1 MEINRK
7 EINRYLGYQHIVPDE
22 NVNQLIDE
30 CIVDVN
36 KVSAPQHTY
45 KRFPLKIDGDLITIE
60 SLQFNSK
67 NLSKNLQGCDEIILF
82 AATLGMDVDRT
93 LARYSKIN
101 VSKALIFQSTAAAAI
116 EGYCNELNE
125 NLRQQIAS
133 EGFFLRPRFSPGY
146 GDVPLSIQKDFLNL
160 INALRTTGII
170 LTEGDLMIPEKSV
183 TAFIGISKTNTSC
196 HSEGCEAC
204 GKVDCSYRRN

>member
-22 NVNQLIDE
+22 NINLLIDE
-30 CIVDVN
+30 CIIDVQ
-36 KVSAPQHTY
+36 KASEPKTTFQ
-45 KRFPLKIDGDLITIE
+45 RFPLKIDGDLIKIE
-60 SLQFNSK
+60 SLEFKSA
-67 NLSKNLQGCDEIILF
+67 NLSKNLKDCDEVILF

-116 EGYCNELNE
+116 EGVCNELNE
-125 NLRQQIAS
+125 DLRLKIAE
-133 EGFFLRPRFSPGY
+133 EGLFLRPRFSPGY
-146 GDVPLSIQKDFLNL
+146 GDVPLAIQKDFLSL
-160 INALRTTGII
+160 INAKVTTGII

-183 TAFIGISKTNTSC
+183 TAFIGISKNNTNCQSQ
-196 HSEGCEAC
+196 GCEAC
-204 GKVDCSYRRN
+204 AKKDCSYRR

>member
-22 NVNQLIDE
+22 NINLLIDE
-30 CIVDVN
+30 CIVDVQ
-36 KVSAPQHTY
+36 KVSEPKTTFQ
-45 KRFPLKIDGDLITIE
+45 RFPLKIAGDLIKIE
-60 SLQFNSK
+60 SLEFKSA
-67 NLSKNLQGCDEIILF
+67 NLSKNLKDCDEVILF

-116 EGYCNELNE
+116 EGVCNELNE
-125 NLRQQIAS
+125 DLRLKIAE
-133 EGFFLRPRFSPGY
+133 EGLFLRPRFSPGY
-146 GDVPLSIQKDFLNL
+146 GDVPLAIQKDFLSL
-160 INALRTTGII
+160 INAKVTTGII

-183 TAFIGISKTNTSC
+183 TAFIGISKNNTNCQSQ
-196 HSEGCEAC
+196 GCEAC
-204 GKVDCSYRRN
+204 AKKDCGYRR